1 VEAAERS
8 PISSADGKIILAGCE
23 VERFGGIMGEAWITY
38 EREKTSGLADMS
50 GGGSNAPLEIGTTLE
65 LARKRRGLSL
75 KQVEEATKIRAVYLA
90 DLEWEHFDVLPAV
103 YMQGYLKTY
112 ASFLHL
118 DADAMV
124 AELKSRRSLSEEP
137 PYPLYVGP
145 SEDDS
150 LDDILTA
157 LEGGAANSRDATGDE
172 EEAGPTPLPA
182 GFDARLYLGSA
193 VFLLLCAAVVV
204 LALTVVGDERPSAV
218 SQVREPL
225 TSRAPETSPAGAKE
239 HASVQSPQQD
249 DEQKGTDEADKQRST
264 ADEKDKS
271 HSDRSASA
279 AEDRAADPMP
289 QNSASAQASASP
301 AATASAASDRE
312 DRMLATTEPSRRNT
326 ASIEA
331 PTRQD
336 DTASPSSPPPSS
348 PPPSSPPPSS
358 PPPTRVPGGAPSG
371 GNSSPPPRNDGVV
384 NVNVNV
390 GGKDP
395 VQLSGG
401 PFDD

>member
-1 VEAAERS
+1 
-8 PISSADGKIILAGCE
+8 
-23 VERFGGIMGEAWITY
+23 
-38 EREKTSGLADMS
+38 MS
-50 GGGSNAPLEIGTTLE
+50 GGGSDAPLEIGRTLE

-124 AELKSRRSLSEEP
+124 GELKRRRSLSEEP

-157 LEGGAANSRDATGDE
+157 LGGAANSRDATGDE
-172 EEAGPTPLPA
+172 EEAGPTPPPA

-193 VFLLLCAAVVV
+193 VFLLLCAAVVA

-225 TSRAPETSPAGAKE
+225 TSRAPETSPASAKE

-249 DEQKGTDEADKQRST
+249 DEQKGTDEADKQRNT
-264 ADEKDKS
+264 ADEKGKP
-271 HSDRSASA
+271 HSNRAASA
-279 AEDRAADPMP
+279 AEDKAADPMP
-289 QNSASAQASASP
+289 QNSASAQATASP
-301 AATASAASDRE
+301 AATASAASARE
-312 DRMLATTEPSRRNT
+312 DRKPATTEPPQRNT
-326 ASIEA
+326 ASFEA

-336 DTASPSSPPPSS
+336 DTASPSSPSPSS
-348 PPPSSPPPSS
+348 PSPSSPSPSS
-358 PPPTRVPGGAPSG
+358 PSPSSPSPTREPGGAPSG

>member
-1 VEAAERS
+1 M
-8 PISSADGKIILAGCE
+8 SASGVSWVRRGSLA
-23 VERFGGIMGEAWITY
+23 
-38 EREKTSGLADMS
+38 RETSGMADMS
-50 GGGSNAPLEIGTTLE
+50 GGDSDAPLEIGRTLE

-124 AELKSRRSLSEEP
+124 GELKRRRSLSEEP

-157 LEGGAANSRDATGDE
+157 LGGAANSRDATGDE
-172 EEAGPTPLPA
+172 EEAGPISLPA

-193 VFLLLCAAVVV
+193 VFLLLCAAVVA
-204 LALTVVGDERPSAV
+204 LALTVAGDERPSAV

-225 TSRAPETSPAGAKE
+225 ISQAPEASPAGPKE

-249 DEQKGTDEADKQRST
+249 DEQKGTNEADKQRST
-264 ADEKDKS
+264 ADEKGKS

-279 AEDRAADPMP
+279 AEDKAADPMP
-289 QNSASAQASASP
+289 QSSASAKAPASP

-312 DRMLATTEPSRRNT
+312 DRRPATAEPSRRNT

-331 PTRQD
+331 PARQD
-336 DTASPSSPPPSS
+336 GTASPSGPSPSGPSPSS
-348 PPPSSPPPSS
+348 PSPSS
-358 PPPTRVPGGAPSG
+358 PPPTREPGGAPSG
-371 GNSSPPPRNDGVV
+371 GNSSPPPRNDGEVRV
-384 NVNVNV
+384 DVSV
-390 GGKDP
+390 GGNDP

>member
-1 VEAAERS
+1 
-8 PISSADGKIILAGCE
+8 
-23 VERFGGIMGEAWITY
+23 
-38 EREKTSGLADMS
+38 MS
-50 GGGSNAPLEIGTTLE
+50 GGDSDATLEIGRTLE

-75 KQVEEATKIRAVYLA
+75 KQVEEETKIRAVYLA

-124 AELKSRRSLSEEP
+124 GELKRRRSLSEEP

-145 SEDDS
+145 SEDDT

-157 LEGGAANSRDATGDE
+157 LGGAANSRDATGDE
-172 EEAGPTPLPA
+172 EEAVPTPRPA
-182 GFDARLYLGSA
+182 GFDARLYVGSA
-193 VFLLLCAAVVV
+193 VFLLLCAAVVA
-204 LALTVVGDERPSAV
+204 LALTVAGDERPSAV

-225 TSRAPETSPAGAKE
+225 ISRAPEASPAGAKE

-249 DEQKGTDEADKQRST
+249 DEQKGTNEADKQRST
-264 ADEKDKS
+264 ADEKGKS

-279 AEDRAADPMP
+279 AEDKAADPMP
-289 QNSASAQASASP
+289 QSSASAQAPASP

-312 DRMLATTEPSRRNT
+312 DRRPATADPSRGNT

-336 DTASPSSPPPSS
+336 GTASPSSPPPSS

-358 PPPTRVPGGAPSG
+358 PPPSSPPPSSPPPTREPGGAPSG
-371 GNSSPPPRNDGVV
+371 GTSSPPPRSDGEVH
-384 NVNVNV
+384 VNVNV
-390 GGKDP
+390 GGNDP

>member
-1 VEAAERS
+1 
-8 PISSADGKIILAGCE
+8 
-23 VERFGGIMGEAWITY
+23 
-38 EREKTSGLADMS
+38 MS
-50 GGGSNAPLEIGTTLE
+50 GGDSDATLEIGRTLE

-90 DLEWEHFDVLPAV
+90 DLEWEHFNVLPAV

-124 AELKSRRSLSEEP
+124 GELKRRRSLSEEP

-157 LEGGAANSRDATGDE
+157 LGGAANSRDATGDE
-172 EEAGPTPLPA
+172 EEAAGPTPLPA
-182 GFDARLYLGSA
+182 GSDARLYLGSA
-193 VFLLLCAAVVV
+193 VFLLLCAAVVA
-204 LALTVVGDERPSAV
+204 LALTVAGDERPSAV

-225 TSRAPETSPAGAKE
+225 ISRAPEASPAGAKE

-249 DEQKGTDEADKQRST
+249 DEQKGTNEANKQRST
-264 ADEKDKS
+264 ADEKGKS

-279 AEDRAADPMP
+279 AEDKAADPMP
-289 QNSASAQASASP
+289 QSSASAQAPASP

-312 DRMLATTEPSRRNT
+312 DRRTPATAEPSRRNT

-336 DTASPSSPPPSS
+336 GTASPSGPSPSS
-348 PPPSSPPPSS
+348 PSPSSPSPSSPSPSS
-358 PPPTRVPGGAPSG
+358 PPPTREPGGAPSG
-371 GNSSPPPRNDGVV
+371 GNSSPPPRSDGEVHV
-384 NVNVNV
+384 DVNV
-390 GGKDP
+390 GGNDP

>member
-1 VEAAERS
+1 
-8 PISSADGKIILAGCE
+8 
-23 VERFGGIMGEAWITY
+23 
-38 EREKTSGLADMS
+38 MS
-50 GGGSNAPLEIGTTLE
+50 GGGSDAPLEIGRTLE

-124 AELKSRRSLSEEP
+124 GELKRRRSFSEEP

-150 LDDILTA
+150 LDEILTA
-157 LEGGAANSRDATGDE
+157 LGGAANSRDATGDE

-193 VFLLLCAAVVV
+193 VFLLLCAAVVA

-225 TSRAPETSPAGAKE
+225 TSRAPETSPAGAEE

-249 DEQKGTDEADKQRST
+249 DEQKGTNEADKQRST
-264 ADEKDKS
+264 ADEKGKS

-279 AEDRAADPMP
+279 AEDKAADPMP

-301 AATASAASDRE
+301 AATASAASDQE
-312 DRMLATTEPSRRNT
+312 DRRPTTADPSRGNT

-336 DTASPSSPPPSS
+336 GTASPSGTSPSGSSPSS
-348 PPPSSPPPSS
+348 PSPSSPSPSSPSPSS
-358 PPPTRVPGGAPSG
+358 PPPTREPGGAPSG
-371 GNSSPPPRNDGVV
+371 GNSSPPPRNDGEVR
-384 NVNVNV
+384 VNVNV
-390 GGKDP
+390 GGNDP

>member
-1 VEAAERS
+1 
-8 PISSADGKIILAGCE
+8 
-23 VERFGGIMGEAWITY
+23 M
-38 EREKTSGLADMS
+38 ADMS
-50 GGGSNAPLEIGTTLE
+50 GGDSDAPLEIGRTLE

-124 AELKSRRSLSEEP
+124 GELKRRRSLSEEP

-145 SEDDS
+145 SEDDT

-157 LEGGAANSRDATGDE
+157 LGGAAKSRDATEDE
-172 EEAGPTPLPA
+172 EEAGPTPRPA

-193 VFLLLCAAVVV
+193 VFLLLCAAVVA
-204 LALTVVGDERPSAV
+204 LALTVAGDERPSAV
-218 SQVREPL
+218 TEVREPL
-225 TSRAPETSPAGAKE
+225 ISRAPEASPAGAKE

-249 DEQKGTDEADKQRST
+249 DEQKGTNEADKQRST
-264 ADEKDKS
+264 ADENGKP

-279 AEDRAADPMP
+279 AEDKAADPEP
-289 QNSASAQASASP
+289 QSSASARAPSSP

-312 DRMLATTEPSRRNT
+312 DRRPATAEPSRRNT
-326 ASIEA
+326 ASIETPA
-331 PTRQD
+331 RQD
-336 DTASPSSPPPSS
+336 GTASPPGPSLSSPSPSSPSPSSPPPARE
-348 PPPSSPPPSS
+348 PA
-358 PPPTRVPGGAPSG
+358 GAPSG
-371 GNSSPPPRNDGVV
+371 GNSSPPPRNNGEVQVD
-384 NVNVNV
+384 VNV
-390 GGKDP
+390 GGNDP

>member
-1 VEAAERS
+1 
-8 PISSADGKIILAGCE
+8 
-23 VERFGGIMGEAWITY
+23 M
-38 EREKTSGLADMS
+38 ADMS
-50 GGGSNAPLEIGTTLE
+50 GGDSDAPLEIGRTLE

-124 AELKSRRSLSEEP
+124 GELKRRRSPSEEP

-157 LEGGAANSRDATGDE
+157 LGGAANSRDATGDE
-172 EEAGPTPLPA
+172 EEVGPTSLPA

-193 VFLLLCAAVVV
+193 VFLLLCAVVVV
-204 LALTVVGDERPSAV
+204 LALTVAGDKRPSAV

-225 TSRAPETSPAGAKE
+225 ISRAPEASPAGAKE

-249 DEQKGTDEADKQRST
+249 DEQKGTNEANKQRST
-264 ADEKDKS
+264 ADEKGES
-271 HSDRSASA
+271 HSDRSAST
-279 AEDRAADPMP
+279 AEDLAADPEP
-289 QNSASAQASASP
+289 QSSSSARASASP

-312 DRMLATTEPSRRNT
+312 DRRPATAAEPSRRNT

-331 PTRQD
+331 PARQD
-336 DTASPSSPPPSS
+336 GTASPPSPSPPSPPPSS
-348 PPPSSPPPSS
+348 PPPS
-358 PPPTRVPGGAPSG
+358 REPGGAPSG
-371 GNSSPPPRNDGVV
+371 GNSSPPPRNDGEVHV
-384 NVNVNV
+384 DVNV
-390 GGKDP
+390 GGNDP

>member
-1 VEAAERS
+1 
-8 PISSADGKIILAGCE
+8 
-23 VERFGGIMGEAWITY
+23 
-38 EREKTSGLADMS
+38 MS
-50 GGGSNAPLEIGTTLE
+50 GGGSDAPLEIGRTLE

-124 AELKSRRSLSEEP
+124 GELKRRRSLSEEP

-157 LEGGAANSRDATGDE
+157 LGGAANGREATRDE

-182 GFDARLYLGSA
+182 GSDARLYVGSA
-193 VFLLLCAAVVV
+193 VFLLLCAAVVA
-204 LALTVVGDERPSAV
+204 LALTVAGDERPSAV

-264 ADEKDKS
+264 ADEKGKP

-279 AEDRAADPMP
+279 AEDKAADPMP
-289 QNSASAQASASP
+289 QNSASAQATASP
-301 AATASAASDRE
+301 AATASAASARE
-312 DRMLATTEPSRRNT
+312 DRKPATTEPPQRNS

-336 DTASPSSPPPSS
+336 DTASPSSPSPSS
-348 PPPSSPPPSS
+348 PSPSSPSPSS
-358 PPPTRVPGGAPSG
+358 PPPTREPGGAPSG

>member
-1 VEAAERS
+1 
-8 PISSADGKIILAGCE
+8 
-23 VERFGGIMGEAWITY
+23 
-38 EREKTSGLADMS
+38 MS
-50 GGGSNAPLEIGTTLE
+50 GGDSDATLEIGRTLE

-75 KQVEEATKIRAVYLA
+75 KQVEEETKIRAVYLA

-124 AELKSRRSLSEEP
+124 GELKRRRSLSEEP

-157 LEGGAANSRDATGDE
+157 LGGAAKSRDATGDE
-172 EEAGPTPLPA
+172 EEAVPTPRPA

-193 VFLLLCAAVVV
+193 VFLLLCAAVVA
-204 LALTVVGDERPSAV
+204 LALTVAGDERPSAV

-225 TSRAPETSPAGAKE
+225 ISRAPEASPAGAKE

-249 DEQKGTDEADKQRST
+249 DEQKGTNEADKQRST
-264 ADEKDKS
+264 ADEKGKS

-279 AEDRAADPMP
+279 AEDKAADPMP
-289 QNSASAQASASP
+289 QSSASAQAPASP

-312 DRMLATTEPSRRNT
+312 DRRPATADPSRGNT

-336 DTASPSSPPPSS
+336 GTASPSSPPPSS

-358 PPPTRVPGGAPSG
+358 PPPSSPPPTREPGGAPSG
-371 GNSSPPPRNDGVV
+371 GTSSPPPRSDGEVH
-384 NVNVNV
+384 VNVNV
-390 GGKDP
+390 GGNDP

>member
-1 VEAAERS
+1 
-8 PISSADGKIILAGCE
+8 
-23 VERFGGIMGEAWITY
+23 M
-38 EREKTSGLADMS
+38 ADMS
-50 GGGSNAPLEIGTTLE
+50 GGDSDAPLEIGRTLE

-124 AELKSRRSLSEEP
+124 GELKRRRSPSEEP

-157 LEGGAANSRDATGDE
+157 LGGAANSRDATGDE
-172 EEAGPTPLPA
+172 EEVGPTSLPA

-193 VFLLLCAAVVV
+193 VFLLLCAVVVV
-204 LALTVVGDERPSAV
+204 LALTVAGDKRPSAV

-225 TSRAPETSPAGAKE
+225 ISRAPEASPAGAKE

-249 DEQKGTDEADKQRST
+249 DEQKGTNEANKQRST
-264 ADEKDKS
+264 ADEKGES
-271 HSDRSASA
+271 HSDRSAST
-279 AEDRAADPMP
+279 AEDLAADPEP
-289 QNSASAQASASP
+289 QSSSSARASASP

-312 DRMLATTEPSRRNT
+312 DRRPATAAEPSRRNT

-331 PTRQD
+331 PARQD
-336 DTASPSSPPPSS
+336 GTASPPSPSPSSPPPSS
-348 PPPSSPPPSS
+348 PPPS
-358 PPPTRVPGGAPSG
+358 REPGGAPSG
-371 GNSSPPPRNDGVV
+371 GNSSPPPRNDGEVHV
-384 NVNVNV
+384 DVNV
-390 GGKDP
+390 GGNDP